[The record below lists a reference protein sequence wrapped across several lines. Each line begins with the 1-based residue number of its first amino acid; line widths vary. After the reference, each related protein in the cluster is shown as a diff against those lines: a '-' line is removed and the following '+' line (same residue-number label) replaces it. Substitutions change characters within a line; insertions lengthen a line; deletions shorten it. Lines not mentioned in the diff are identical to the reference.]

1 MARSTRKFV
10 TLREAIELMRNGQS
24 LAQMHVSGGGKA
36 WFIAPRGGEVTQQVA
51 EALLAR
57 NDVQPGNDGLFPGI
71 HQTYRWRLGPG

>member
-36 WFIAPRGGEVTQQVA
+36 WFIAPRGGEVGPAGRAPQPVWAYPA
-51 EALLAR
+51 ENAPQGH
-57 NDVQPGNDGLFPGI
+57 QPS
-71 HQTYRWRLGPG
+71 RLTSLEA